1 MPRSRVTRHSSFVV
15 ERGGTREP
23 MHNVL
28 LLCLLI
34 GSAPAQESVNNIPEG
49 SRVYVLPT
57 SSFEIEMVSALHTK
71 NVPVVVVSSR
81 NAADFEIE
89 AESQSDDGQRVR
101 QTAIVTVKNLHTSA
115 IIYAKKITKWASLRG
130 NKSVAEA
137 CANDLKRNIVP
148 LSAEEL
154 AAFQASPRFSD
165 AASVSAASASP
176 APVTSGPSS
185 QSPAVS
191 GSTVIDPAS
200 QGPSL
205 GEIAREARGGKRQ
218 KIEVQEIERSQ
229 SDFSP
234 VVDTRTA
241 PASEPSKIE
250 KLLSVASRH
259 PWLTALGV
267 FAALW
272 LWKSPNISIRI
283 PLDRFLTKKKTAKS
297 AAATDAT
304 DHNWSRTKQFYAST
318 QPRSQVDPE
327 LFAILGVQPGCTAEQ
342 LRAAYVR
349 LMKQWHTDRLE
360 GMAPELKEFANRE
373 ICRINEAY
381 AKLSQ
386 QSGQSVL

>member
-1 MPRSRVTRHSSFVV
+1 
-15 ERGGTREP
+15 

-57 SSFEIEMVSALHTK
+57 SSFEIEMISALHTK
-71 NVPVVVVSSR
+71 NVPIVVVSSR
-81 NAADFEIE
+81 NAADFEID
-89 AESQSDDGQRVR
+89 AEFESDDGQRVR
-101 QTAIVTVKNLHTSA
+101 QTATVTVKNLHTGA

-176 APVTSGPSS
+176 APVTSASS

-205 GEIAREARGGKRQ
+205 GDIARETRASKRQ
-218 KIEVQEIERSQ
+218 KIQVQEMERSQ

-234 VVDTRTA
+234 VVDVRTA
-241 PASEPSKIE
+241 PAPEPSKIE
-250 KLLSVASRH
+250 KLLSIASKH

-267 FAALW
+267 FAVVW

-283 PLDRFLTKKKTAKS
+283 PLDRFLTKKNSTRSEAAPDTTA
-297 AAATDAT
+297 
-304 DHNWSRTKQFYAST
+304 HNWSRTKQFYAST
-318 QPRSQVDPE
+318 QPRSHVDPE
-327 LFAILGVQPGCTAEQ
+327 LFAILGVQPGCNAEQ
-342 LRAAYVR
+342 LRAAYVKR
-349 LMKQWHTDRLE
+349 MKQWHTDRLE

-386 QSGQSVL
+386 HSGQSVL